1 MDFLAELPRRIHMIL
16 EEGATFGD
24 SRIAFTDENG
34 IDWSFRRLIDT
45 AAAVSDEMR
54 QLGVRQGDRVMI
66 ICENSI
72 RAVVLMYAASR
83 LDAWAVLA

>member
-45 AAAVSDEMR
+45 VAAVSDEM
-54 QLGVRQGDRVMI
+54 
-66 ICENSI
+66 
-72 RAVVLMYAASR
+72 
-83 LDAWAVLA
+83 